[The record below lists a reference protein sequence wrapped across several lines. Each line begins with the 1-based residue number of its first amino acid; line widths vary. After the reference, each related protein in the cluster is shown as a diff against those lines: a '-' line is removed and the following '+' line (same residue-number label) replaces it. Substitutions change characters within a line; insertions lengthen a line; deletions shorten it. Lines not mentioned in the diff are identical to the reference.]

1 MKFLKKS
8 KEFGILRVMGNNKS
22 AGFEEVSHT
31 ADLEI
36 RVWAKDLESLFRQSA
51 AGMVHLSGVEELM
64 EGIASVKQT
73 ISLEAMDYEGL
84 LILFLEELLYR
95 LTEDYMIYDIQKL
108 SISSEFALKANL
120 KGSQIK
126 SYQRDIKAVTY
137 HNLNISTTADGYEVQ
152 IVFDI

>member
-1 MKFLKKS
+1 MKN
-8 KEFGILRVMGNNKS
+8 EQ

-36 RVWAKDLESLFRQSA
+36 RVHARDLESLFRA
-51 AGMVHLSGVEELM
+51 AASGMFHLCGVEEF
-64 EGIASVKQT
+64 EKGISSVTQS

-95 LTEDYMIYDIQKL
+95 LTEDYMYYEIGKITID
-108 SISSEFALKANL
+108 SEYTLKAKL
-120 KGSQIK
+120 KGTQIK

-137 HNLNISTTADGYEVQ
+137 HNLNIQRKDEGYAVN

>member
-1 MKFLKKS
+1 MI
-8 KEFGILRVMGNNKS
+8 ENKR
-22 AGFEEVSHT
+22 AGFEELEHT

-36 RVWAKDLESLFRQSA
+36 QVWGEDLDSLFRQSA
-51 AGMVHLSGVEELM
+51 AGMIQLSGVEGLV
-64 EGIASVKQT
+64 EGISSVQQN

-95 LTEDYMIYDIQKL
+95 LTEDYMVYEIQEL
-108 SISSEFALKANL
+108 SVSSEYTLKARL
-120 KGSQIK
+120 TGAQIK

-137 HNLNISTTADGYEVQ
+137 HNLNIRTTADGYEVN

>member
-1 MKFLKKS
+1 
-8 KEFGILRVMGNNKS
+8 MGNNKS
-22 AGFEEVSHT
+22 AGFEEISHT

-36 RVWAKDLESLFRQSA
+36 RVWAKDLESLFCQSA
-51 AGMVHLSGVEELM
+51 AGMIHLCGVEDLV
-64 EGIASVKQT
+64 EGISSVKQT
-73 ISLEAMDYEGL
+73 IALKAMDYEGL

-108 SISSEFALKANL
+108 TITSEYTLKANL

>member
-1 MKFLKKS
+1 MARIRYTESMMNKKDT
-8 KEFGILRVMGNNKS
+8 
-22 AGFEEVSHT
+22 GFEEVSHT

-36 RVWAKDLESLFRQSA
+36 RVQAEDLESLFRGA
-51 AGMVHLSGVEELM
+51 ANGMFYLCGVEDFEKA
-64 EGIASVKQT
+64 ISSVTQS

-95 LTEDYMIYDIQKL
+95 LTEDYMYYKIGKITID
-108 SISSEFALKANL
+108 SEYSLKAKLTGN
-120 KGSQIK
+120 QIK

-137 HNLNISTTADGYEVQ
+137 HNLNIERTEQGYAVN

>member
-1 MKFLKKS
+1 MKS
-8 KEFGILRVMGNNKS
+8 SGA

-36 RVWAKDLESLFRQSA
+36 RVFAPDLELLFREAA
-51 AGMVHLSGVEELM
+51 AGMFYLC
-64 EGIASVKQT
+64 GIEDQERGISSVKQS

-95 LTEDYMIYDIQKL
+95 LTEDYMYFEVGKL
-108 SISSEFALKANL
+108 VIESEYTLKARL
-120 KGSQIK
+120 TGTQI
-126 SYQRDIKAVTY
+126 SAYQRDIKAVTY
-137 HNLNISTTADGYEVQ
+137 HNLNIERSEDGYAVN

>member
-64 EGIASVKQT
+64 EGISSVKQT

-95 LTEDYMIYDIQKL
+95 LTEDYMIYDIKKL
-108 SISSEFALKANL
+108 SITSDYALKANL

>member
-1 MKFLKKS
+1 MDNKK
-8 KEFGILRVMGNNKS
+8 L

-51 AGMVHLSGVEELM
+51 AGMNHLSGIEDMVEGLS
-64 EGIASVKQT
+64 SVRQT

-108 SISSEFALKANL
+108 SISSEYTLKAKL

-137 HNLNISTTADGYEVQ
+137 HNLNIIKTADGYEVH

>member
-1 MKFLKKS
+1 ME
-8 KEFGILRVMGNNKS
+8 EFGILKVMIENKR
-22 AGFEEVSHT
+22 AGFEELDHT

-36 RVWAKDLESLFRQSA
+36 RVWGEDLDSLFRQSA
-51 AGMVHLSGVEELM
+51 AGMIQLSGVEGLA
-64 EGIASVKQT
+64 EGISSVQQN

-95 LTEDYMIYDIQKL
+95 LTEDYMVYEIQEL
-108 SISSEFALKANL
+108 SVSSEYTLKARL
-120 KGSQIK
+120 TGAQIK

-137 HNLNISTTADGYEVQ
+137 HNLNIRTTADGYEVN

>member
-36 RVWAKDLESLFRQSA
+36 RVWGKDLESLFRQSA
-51 AGMVHLSGVEELM
+51 AGMVHLSGVEDLV
-64 EGIASVKQT
+64 EGISSVKQT

-108 SISSEFALKANL
+108 SISTEYTLKANL

-137 HNLNISTTADGYEVQ
+137 HNLNVRTTADGYEVH

>member
-1 MKFLKKS
+1 
-8 KEFGILRVMGNNKS
+8 MGNNKS

-36 RVWAKDLESLFRQSA
+36 RVWGKDLESLFRQSA
-51 AGMVHLSGVEELM
+51 AGMVHLSGVEDLV
-64 EGIASVKQT
+64 EGISSVKQT

-108 SISSEFALKANL
+108 SISTEYTLKANL
-120 KGSQIK
+120 KS
-126 SYQRDIKAVTY
+126 KAL
-137 HNLNISTTADGYEVQ
+137 HQ
-152 IVFDI
+152 H

>member
-1 MKFLKKS
+1 MI
-8 KEFGILRVMGNNKS
+8 ENKR
-22 AGFEEVSHT
+22 AGFEELEHT

-36 RVWAKDLESLFRQSA
+36 RVWGEDLGSLFRQSA
-51 AGMVHLSGVEELM
+51 AGMIQLSGVEGLA
-64 EGIASVKQT
+64 EGISSVQQN

-95 LTEDYMIYDIQKL
+95 LTEDYMVYEIQEL
-108 SISSEFALKANL
+108 SISSEYTLKARL
-120 KGSQIK
+120 TGAQIK

-137 HNLNISTTADGYEVQ
+137 HNLNIRTTADGYEVN

>member
-51 AGMVHLSGVEELM
+51 AGMVHLSGVEDLV
-64 EGIASVKQT
+64 EGISSVKQT

-108 SISSEFALKANL
+108 SISTEYTLKANL

-137 HNLNISTTADGYEVQ
+137 HNLNVRTTADGYEVQ

>member
-1 MKFLKKS
+1 MS
-8 KEFGILRVMGNNKS
+8 NNKS

-36 RVWAKDLESLFRQSA
+36 RVWAEDLESLFRQSA
-51 AGMVHLSGVEELM
+51 AGMVHLSGVEDLM
-64 EGIASVKQT
+64 EGISSVKQT

-95 LTEDYMIYDIQKL
+95 LTEDYMIYDIKKL
-108 SISSEFALKANL
+108 SISSEYALKANL

-137 HNLNISTTADGYEVQ
+137 HNLNISTTADGYEVH

>member
-1 MKFLKKS
+1 LE
-8 KEFGILRVMGNNKS
+8 EFGILKVMIENKR
-22 AGFEEVSHT
+22 AGFEELEHT

-36 RVWAKDLESLFRQSA
+36 QVWGEDLDSLFRQSA
-51 AGMVHLSGVEELM
+51 AGMIQLSGVEGLV
-64 EGIASVKQT
+64 EGISSVQQN

-95 LTEDYMIYDIQKL
+95 LTEDYMVYEIQEL
-108 SISSEFALKANL
+108 SVSSEYTLKARL
-120 KGSQIK
+120 TGAQIK

-137 HNLNISTTADGYEVQ
+137 HNLNIRTTADGYEVN